1 MEFALRI
8 FRSSLSLFA
17 LSAVLVPFA
26 LSQTSKGTL
35 AGVVRDTSG
44 AVIPNATVTVTS
56 EDTGE
61 HRSVQTANTGAFRVD
76 AISPGRYTI
85 HVAST
90 GFSQFDIK
98 NLPVKPTQVT
108 DYDPVM
114 TPGQVDQTVEV
125 NGAQVLLDTE
135 NASLGN
141 DIGSTQI
148 AKLPIFSLNPIELAL
163 NVPGVQIVSNSG
175 FSNGEAIQV
184 SGARPRANNFLI
196 DGQEIN
202 DASIAGQAVQ
212 PEIPGMYSN
221 VIVYTHNPP
230 AEFGRASGGVVNLI
244 TRSGTNT
251 FHGDVWELYSGSG
264 LNARDGQ
271 LRQSTTGISRY
282 DQHQYGFTIG
292 GPIIKSKLFAFGA
305 AQWTR
310 YYGLEEASVDNLP
323 DANGYALLQQLANG
337 GNKNAQTLLPY
348 LDNGSYLNTFSNLGA
363 YTTAALGAACPA
375 TQPGCTVSVGRF
387 LRPSEAEKSP
397 DTQWTYKVD
406 FIPHQA
412 DTFSF
417 RYLHDRASLTPD
429 FFNNGQALP
438 GFDTNQ
444 GGPSELG
451 QGTWTHVFSPTLLN
465 ELRGSEARLSFLF
478 GVAPTAAQNPI
489 FASPSLSFSTKTGF
503 PGLGFNQNFPQG
515 RSQDLYQIQDTLSWT
530 VGRNTIRVGAD
541 IGRRIEKDL
550 VSQNLN
556 GTFSFT
562 DGGTGTSSLGNFLL
576 NQLGPSGTATLTFG
590 STRLDPHSWR
600 SGVFGQDDVKVTSD
614 LTLNLGVRYDY
625 FTNPENVLKY
635 PALDPNNPYA
645 PVNTVYKVAADVN
658 NIAPRVGFAYSPHSG
673 IFSGGKTVFRG
684 GFGVFFDSDFTN
696 IADNSQQSSPNSV
709 AITQTQ
715 TTGNGLSNALQQLA
729 GAQPILNPL
738 ATVES
743 VTKNLVSPYTY
754 EFNLG
759 FERALPGA
767 VQLTVNYVGSEGK
780 SLYANQQ
787 YNYFSADTG
796 LRLNP
801 DRGAIIA
808 RGNFAASDYNG
819 LEVGVQRRFSHGLE
833 INASYDYSKSLDDGS
848 EVFTTDSSPTSYS
861 ANLAPGGRS
870 QDWGPSAYDHR
881 HYATVTYVYSP
892 PGAHSTNK
900 FMNELLDIGTRGW
913 TFSGEEQFQS
923 GAYSTVNFSGLDAN
937 GDGSSA
943 NDRPLLSNKNAPFN
957 TVGIDGAYLGATPGV
972 YYDLAANNASG
983 AVNVVNPGNVHW
995 LIYNGPQFL
1004 KQSIGRNS
1012 FENPG
1017 LQVHNLAVEKAIST
1031 PFFHGEK
1038 GSLILRG
1045 EAQNIGNHDNVGLL
1059 DVNLLDVGTSSFQ
1072 NLSNARN
1079 TDARNL
1085 RLWAKFQF

>member
-1 MEFALRI
+1 LRY
-8 FRSSLSLFA
+8 FRHPV
-17 LSAVLVPFA
+17 AVLALAATSFAPFA
-26 LSQTSKGTL
+26 LAQTSKGTL
-35 AGVVRDTSG
+35 AGVVRDLSG
-44 AVIPNATVTVTS
+44 AVVSNATIIVTN

-61 HRSVQTANTGAFRVD
+61 NRTVHSGDTGTFRVE
-76 AISPGRYTI
+76 AINPGRYTL
-85 HVAST
+85 HVESP
-90 GFSQFDIK
+90 GFSQFEIK
-98 NLPVKPTQVT
+98 DLAVKPTQIT
-108 DYDPVM
+108 DYDPKLS
-114 TPGQVDQTVEV
+114 PGQVSETVQV

-141 DIGSTQI
+141 DIGGTDL

-184 SGARPRANNFLI
+184 SGARPRANNFLV

-212 PEIPGMYSN
+212 PDIPDMYSN

-244 TRSGTNT
+244 TRSGTNA
-251 FHGDVWELYSGSG
+251 FHGGLWELYTGSG

-271 LRQSTTGISRY
+271 LRQTTTPISRY

-292 GPIIKSKLFAFGA
+292 GPIIHDKLFAFGA
-305 AQWTR
+305 GQWTR
-310 YYGLEEASVDNLP
+310 YYGQEEASVVNLP
-323 DANGYALLQQLANG
+323 DASGYAVLQQLANS
-337 GNKNAQTLLPY
+337 GNTNAQTLLPY
-348 LDNGSYLNTFSNLGA
+348 LDNGSYLNNFSNLGNF
-363 YTTAALGAACPA
+363 TAVSVGAACPA
-375 TQPGCTVSVGRF
+375 AQPNCTVSIGRF
-387 LRPSEAEKSP
+387 LRPSEAEQSP

-406 FIPHQA
+406 FIPRQS

-429 FFNNGQALP
+429 FFNNGTALP

-451 QGTWTHVFSPTLLN
+451 QGTWTHVFSSTLLN
-465 ELRGSEARLSFLF
+465 ELRASEARLSFLF
-478 GVAPTAAQNPI
+478 GATASAMQNPL
-489 FASPSLSFSTKTGF
+489 FTGPNLSFSSKTGISE
-503 PGLGFNQNFPQG
+503 LGFDQNFPQG

-556 GTFSFT
+556 GGFTFA
-562 DGGTGTSSLGNFLL
+562 DGGTGVSSLGNYLL
-576 NQLGPSGTATLTFG
+576 NQLGPSGAATITIG

-600 SGVFGQDDVKVTSD
+600 SGVFGQDDVKVTPN
-614 LTLNLGVRYDY
+614 LTLNLGFRYDY

-635 PALDPNNPYA
+635 PAIDPNNPYA
-645 PVNTVYKVAADVN
+645 PINAVYKVAADTN
-658 NIAPRVGFAYSPHSG
+658 NIAPRVGFSYAPHAG
-673 IFSGGKTVFRG
+673 LFADGKTVFRG

-696 IADNSQQSSPNSV
+696 IADNSQQSAPNSLAV
-709 AITQTQ
+709 TQTQ
-715 TTGNGLSNALQQLA
+715 TTGNGLTNALSQLT
-729 GAQPILNPL
+729 GLSGTLNPQSS
-738 ATVES
+738 VES
-743 VTKNLVSPYTY
+743 VVKNLVSPYTY
-754 EFNLG
+754 EYNLG

-767 VQLTVNYVGSEGK
+767 IQLSVNYVGSEGK

-787 YNYFSADTG
+787 YNYFSAETG

-819 LEVGVQRRFSHGLE
+819 LEVGVGHQFSHGLE
-833 INASYDYSKSLDDGS
+833 IHASYDYSKSLDDGS
-848 EVFTTDSSPTSYS
+848 EVFTTSSSPTSYS

-881 HYATVTYVYSP
+881 HYASITYVYSP
-892 PGAHSTNK
+892 PGAHSDNH
-900 FMNELLDIGTRGW
+900 LLDGVLGAATRGW
-913 TFSGEEQFQS
+913 TFSGEEQFQA
-923 GAYSTVNFSGLDAN
+923 GAYSTVNFSGIDAN
-937 GDGSSA
+937 GDGSTA
-943 NDRPLLSNKNAPFN
+943 NDRPLLSNSHAPFSA
-957 TVGIDGAYLGATPGV
+957 VGIDGAYLGATPGV
-972 YYDLAANNASG
+972 YYDLSANNQTNAL
-983 AVNVVNPGNVHW
+983 NVVKPGDEHW
-995 LIYNGPQFL
+995 LIYNGSQYL
-1004 KQSIGRNS
+1004 HQAIGRNS

-1017 LQVHNLAVEKAIST
+1017 LMINNLAAEKAFRT

-1038 GSLILRG
+1038 SSLILRA
-1045 EAQNIGNHDNVGLL
+1045 EAQNIGNHDNIGLL
-1059 DVNLLDVGTSSFQ
+1059 DVNLLDVGTAAFQ
-1072 NLSNARN
+1072 NNSNARN

-1085 RLWAKFQF
+1085 RLWAKFSF